1 MFAAHGVNMHADP
14 GEIARCDPM
23 IGTVAAP
30 IDAEVE
36 DAAGFARYREALRA
50 LPRIP
55 SLLAGRD
62 FILD

>member
-1 MFAAHGVNMHADP
+1 MPIPANIP
-14 GEIARCDPM
+14 RCDPM

-36 DAAGFARYREALRA
+36 DAAGFAHYREALRA